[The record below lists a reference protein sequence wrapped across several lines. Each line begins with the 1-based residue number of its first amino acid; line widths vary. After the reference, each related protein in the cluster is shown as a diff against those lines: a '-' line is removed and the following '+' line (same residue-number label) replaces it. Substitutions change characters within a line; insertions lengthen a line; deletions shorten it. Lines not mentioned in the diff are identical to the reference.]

1 MHRRLTDTQTWML
14 MVSSLMILGGISI
27 YVNHSDI
34 SNYSKQLVEN
44 QERGDDIVR
53 EVFKQLHENNLN
65 TNLTREQSKATYDL
79 VNEYLLNATVVNT
92 NNSSIGDSMK

>member
-79 VNEYLLNATVVNT
+79 VNEYLLNATTLV
-92 NNSSIGDSMK
+92 SDSVK

>member
-44 QERGDDIVR
+44 QERGDDIVK
-53 EVFKQLHENNLN
+53 EVFRQLNENNLN
-65 TNLTREQSKATYDL
+65 TNLTREQAKATYDL
-79 VNEYLLNATVVNT
+79 VNEFLLNSTLIG
-92 NNSSIGDSMK
+92 NSVK